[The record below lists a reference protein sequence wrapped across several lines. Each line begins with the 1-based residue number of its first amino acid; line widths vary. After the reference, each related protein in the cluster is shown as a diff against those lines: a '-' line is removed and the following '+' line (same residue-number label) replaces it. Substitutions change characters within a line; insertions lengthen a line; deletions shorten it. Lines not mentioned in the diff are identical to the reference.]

1 MKKTI
6 LLLVFSFY
14 LLVPAVRSQFLNY
27 GFRVGTGM
35 GVYVDDIS
43 KNSPILAFNLGGFVN
58 FGFTGGQSLVAENF
72 MLQSGL
78 NVVCRGSRFNDALEK
93 GLSLSIDD
101 GYYKAWYLQLPILA
115 TVRYEL
121 LIRDPGHYI
130 LFQVGPAVS
139 FGILGQYHERK
150 ISPYMPQ
157 ITWNYEEYG
166 DAFSNE
172 HNPLNRLDV
181 GAIIGV
187 GYERHDLS
195 VMLHL
200 DYGFLAV
207 AKDDDILKQAADPD
221 DKKAY
226 VPGGNNLALILSV
239 GYQIP
244 FR

>member
-1 MKKTI
+1 MKKTFFLLAI
-6 LLLVFSFY
+6 LAA
-14 LLVPAVRSQFLNY
+14 LVPAGRAQFLNY
-27 GFRVGTGM
+27 GFRAGTGM

-43 KNSPILAFNLGGFVN
+43 KNSPIMAFNLGAFVN
-58 FGFTGGQSLVAENF
+58 FGFTNGQSLMAENF
-72 MLQSGL
+72 LLQTGL
-78 NVVCRGSRFNDALEK
+78 NVVCRGSRFSDVLEK
-93 GLSLSIDD
+93 GLSLSVDE
-101 GYYKAWYLQLPILA
+101 GYYKAWYVQLPILA

-121 LIRDPGHYI
+121 LIRDPGHFI

-139 FGILGQYHERK
+139 YGIIGQYHESK

-157 ITWNYEEYG
+157 RTWNYEDNG

-207 AKDDDILKQAADPD
+207 SKEDDILKQSLNSENKNAV
-221 DKKAY
+221 